1 MIDAMTTV
9 SESRSGAPNG
19 PRRAPRERGHEAIL
33 EATLDLLVEE
43 GFSRMSIEAVA
54 TRAGVGKATIYRRWP
69 SKADLVAE
77 AVACMKDHQLSD
89 VDNGNV
95 RDDLFQLGRQ
105 SLKGKDT
112 AEVTDVMIKLMSARA
127 RHPELQEAFVRQVIE
142 PRRRIVA
149 DVLRRGVER
158 GEIRPDIDV
167 ELAMDVILGLV
178 SYRSMV
184 SARHAGISET
194 SLRRLIDV
202 VLDGIATPQAR
213 SAASQPAKVSPKA
226 QSRAASS
233 SS

>member
-1 MIDAMTTV
+1 MTTV
-9 SESRSGAPNG
+9 SEARPGPSKGPGRPRSE
-19 PRRAPRERGHEAIL
+19 RAHEAIL

-43 GFSRMSIEAVA
+43 GFSRMSIEGVA
-54 TRAGVGKATIYRRWP
+54 ARAGVGKATIYRRWL

-77 AVACMKDHQLSD
+77 AVACMKDDQLRD
-89 VDNGNV
+89 VDSGDV
-95 RDDLFQLGRQ
+95 RNDLFQLGRQ
-105 SLKGKDT
+105 ALKGRDT

-127 RHPELQEAFVRQVIE
+127 RHPELQEAFHRQVIA
-142 PRRRIVA
+142 PRRKIVA

-184 SARHAGISET
+184 SARHAGISEP
-194 SLRRLIDV
+194 SLRKLIDV
-202 VLDGIATPQAR
+202 VLYGIATSRAR
-213 SAASQPAKVSPKA
+213 RGADMESKSGPKA